1 MKNKLFQFKEYYAKS
16 TIDRKILLFVLI
28 TSLIITVVFLVKIP
42 FNGFWIWGG
51 NLAFAE
57 TGQFGDFIGGVIGT
71 IFSGAAFY
79 FLYVTL
85 VEQRFAS
92 ISQSESFERERLESR
107 FFELIKM
114 HRENVSEFKFNA
126 IKHIAN
132 ENSMQIEKK
141 EYEGKSVFNIIFK
154 QFVICRNE
162 LEPFFRMKRVY
173 ESSYKTKLAQNEFV
187 KKHNISLSLLAKI
200 DICYSI
206 VFYGVGSEGLI
217 LLREKFKGRY
227 KEKFVNDILNFI
239 SLKPAENNEI
249 ILKWEKVLVKSSK
262 GKKIKI
268 TNDILYKRSENKF
281 RDDNGSDNHIIDNYH
296 NKFVKYYGGHQ
307 FRLGHYYRHLFQTVK
322 YINEQEKLNYKQKYE
337 YIKIL
342 RAQLST
348 YEQTILLLNSL
359 SSMGYSWEVIPDV
372 NSDLKKYNKI
382 DFNLITKYNLIKN
395 ISGDTI
401 FGLPFKIFYPEIEY
415 EGSDL
420 KRDNSQ
426 YN

>member
-1 MKNKLFQFKEYYAKS
+1 MKNKLIKLKEYYINS
-16 TIDRKILLFVLI
+16 SEDRKILLWSLGISF
-28 TSLIITVVFLVKIP
+28 LIILFFLIKIS

-57 TGQFGDFIGGVIGT
+57 TGQFGDFVGGVIGT

-79 FLYVTL
+79 FLYITL
-85 VEQRFAS
+85 VEQRSAS
-92 ISQSESFERERLESR
+92 ISQLNSFERERLESR

-126 IKHIAN
+126 VKHIAN

-141 EYEGKSVFNIIFK
+141 EYEGKAVFNIIFK

-173 ESSYKTKLAQNEFV
+173 EIPYKKKLAENEFV
-187 KKHNISLSLLAKI
+187 KKNKISLSLLGKI

-206 VFYGVGSEGLI
+206 VFYGVSSEGLI

-239 SLKPAENNEI
+239 SLKPSENRD
-249 ILKWEKVLVKSSK
+249 ILPKWEKVLAKSSK

-281 RDDNGSDNHIIDNYH
+281 RDDSSEDNYIIDNYH

-322 YINEQEKLNYKQKYE
+322 YINEQEKLSYKQKYE

-359 SSMGYSWEVIPDV
+359 STMGYSWELIPDI
-372 NSDLKKYNKI
+372 NSDVKKYNSN

-401 FGLPFKIFYPEIEY
+401 FGLPFKIFYPEVEY
-415 EGSDL
+415 EGSDF
-420 KRDNSQ
+420 KRDNNN

>member
-1 MKNKLFQFKEYYAKS
+1 MR
-16 TIDRKILLFVLI
+16 DKILALYKNLNNDKKVLFWGVLF
-28 TSLIITVVFLVKIP
+28 SFIITLIFLIKLC
-42 FNGFWIWGG
+42 FNGFWIWGDEIKMD
-51 NLAFAE
+51 A

-71 IFSGAAFY
+71 IFSGLGFY

-85 VEQRFAS
+85 VEQRTA
-92 ISQSESFERERLESR
+92 INNQQAAFERERLESK

-114 HRENVSEFKFNA
+114 HRENVSEFKYSA
-126 IKHIAN
+126 IKHIGDDS
-132 ENSMQIEKK
+132 SMQIEKK
-141 EYEGKSVFNIIFK
+141 NYEGKAVFTVIFK

-162 LEPFFRMKRVY
+162 LDPFFRKNRIY
-173 ESSYKTKLAQNEFV
+173 TPEYRNKFSQNKFII
-187 KKHNISLSLLAKI
+187 KNKISLTLLAKI
-200 DICYSI
+200 DVCYSI

-227 KEKFVNDILNFI
+227 KEKFINDILNFI
-239 SLKPAENNEI
+239 TLKPAENTEI
-249 ILKWEKVLVKSSK
+249 LEKWSKVLNKSSK

-268 TNDILYKRSENKF
+268 ANDILYKRSENKF
-281 RDDNGSDNHIIDNYH
+281 REVNGEDNLTIENYH

-322 YINEQEKLNYKQKYE
+322 FINEQNDIKYKQKYE
-337 YIKIL
+337 YIKTL

-359 SSMGYSWEVIPDV
+359 SAMGYSWELKPEI
-372 NSDLKKYNKI
+372 NLDLKKYNEE

-395 ISGDTI
+395 IAGDTI
-401 FGLPFKIFYPEIEY
+401 FGLPFKIFYPEVEY
-415 EGSDL
+415 EGSDF
-420 KRDNSQ
+420 KRDNKL